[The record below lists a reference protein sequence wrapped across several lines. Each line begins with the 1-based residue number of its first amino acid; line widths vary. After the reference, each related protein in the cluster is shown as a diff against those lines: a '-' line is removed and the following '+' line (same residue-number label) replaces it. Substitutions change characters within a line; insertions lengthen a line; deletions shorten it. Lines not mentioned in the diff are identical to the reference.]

1 MSSSFKHDPLKLDSR
16 QIRLLRF
23 AQPQLSSPGIH
34 LEISHHYLEDRIFRR
49 KCPRYWA
56 LSYTWGTERPL
67 IAININNKSFLV
79 RRNLWTLLSAIKY
92 GAPRNLDVNV
102 KEEEGLCLEDMYFWV
117 DQICIDQ
124 KSTVERNHQVE
135 MMRSIYQSAISTVI
149 WLGPKSDIPGSDEI
163 IRHITVEGAPI
174 PAKLD
179 FYNHPYWKRLWI
191 VQEIMYSRQL
201 IIMCGLHGILW
212 EDFTDYYRSM
222 TARFGQEGGRWSVYR
237 YEIWSLVEEK
247 AAYLEE
253 PPENPRI
260 PTGERL
266 RLESDER
273 RPFEP
278 TESLRTVINTFGD
291 RGCDDVRDKIFGL
304 QSLVAPKERI
314 AVDYGLSPQE
324 LFSLVMGRLHEDTG
338 IERQLAKGSFA
349 RSLMS
354 LLNLMDDGAVK
365 SVSWHRCR
373 TRWLE

>member
-1 MSSSFKHDPLKLDSR
+1 MPSSFKHDPLKLDSR

-23 AQPQLSSPGIH
+23 INPQPSSPGIH

-56 LSYTWGTERPL
+56 LSYTWGPETPL
-67 IAININNKSFLV
+67 IAISINNRSFRV
-79 RRNLWTLLSAIKY
+79 RRNLWTLLSAVKF
-92 GAPRNLDVNV
+92 GAPRNLDEET
-102 KEEEGLCLEDMYFWV
+102 KDEEGLRLEEMYFWV

-124 KSTVERNHQVE
+124 ESTVERNHQVE

-149 WLGPKSDIPGSDEI
+149 WLGPKGDLPGSDEI
-163 IRHITVEGAPI
+163 IRHITVKDAPI
-174 PAKLD
+174 PTRLD

-237 YEIWSLVEEK
+237 YELWSLVEEK
-247 AAYLEE
+247 AAYLEA

-278 TESLRTVINTFGD
+278 TGSLRTVLDTFGD
-291 RGCDDVRDKIFGL
+291 RGCDDPRDKIFGL
-304 QSLVAPKERI
+304 QSLVTPKERI
-314 AVDYGLSPQE
+314 AVDYGLSREE
-324 LFSLVMGRLHEDTG
+324 LYSLVMKRHQVDT
-338 IERQLAKGSFA
+338 ELARQLTKGID
-349 RSLMS
+349 RNLMS
-354 LLNLMDDGAVK
+354 LLDLMDDG
-365 SVSWHRCR
+365 SVEYDQSDG
-373 TRWLE
+373 